1 MVYFVLIGVF
11 IIFYLALFD
20 SLLKSENF
28 SILSIFLDF
37 VIVIMLI
44 IFHFIG
50 NKLTGNNLSNYV
62 AFTLIGSFVYMY
74 YAIKNFWTKPKVLNY
89 LINKE
94 ENVNQEDIE
103 YQKLDLQISKIKS
116 VYYFLI
122 AVVLL
127 ILTKIHIDS
136 EIKEDIL
143 SMNPVFIFLGMII
156 IVIWLIM
163 DLYRK
168 KKYGIFLFKSL
179 IPIVV
184 TIWIIMSSVLLY

>member
-127 ILTKIHIDS
+127 ILTKIHIVS

>member
-11 IIFYLALFD
+11 IIFYLALFN

-50 NKLTGNNLSNYV
+50 NKLTGNDLSNYV

-127 ILTKIHIDS
+127 ILTKIHIVS

-143 SMNPVFIFLGMII
+143 SMNPVFIFIGMII

-184 TIWIIMSSVLLY
+184 TIWIIISSVLLY

>member
-11 IIFYLALFD
+11 IIFYLALFN

-50 NKLTGNNLSNYV
+50 NKLTGNDLSNYV

-127 ILTKIHIDS
+127 ILTKIHIVS

-143 SMNPVFIFLGMII
+143 SMNPVFIFIGMII

>member
-74 YAIKNFWTKPKVLNY
+74 YAIKNFFTTLKVLNY
-89 LINKE
+89 LIN
-94 ENVNQEDIE
+94 N
-103 YQKLDLQISKIKS
+103 
-116 VYYFLI
+116 
-122 AVVLL
+122 
-127 ILTKIHIDS
+127 
-136 EIKEDIL
+136 
-143 SMNPVFIFLGMII
+143 
-156 IVIWLIM
+156 
-163 DLYRK
+163 
-168 KKYGIFLFKSL
+168 
-179 IPIVV
+179 
-184 TIWIIMSSVLLY
+184 

>member
-50 NKLTGNNLSNYV
+50 NKLTGNDLSNYV

-127 ILTKIHIDS
+127 ILTKIHIVS

-143 SMNPVFIFLGMII
+143 SMNPVFIFIGMII

>member
-20 SLLKSENF
+20 SLLKSENL
-28 SILSIFLDF
+28 SILSIILDF
-37 VIVIMLI
+37 VIIVMLI
-44 IFHFIG
+44 VFHFIG
-50 NKLTGNNLSNYV
+50 NKLTGNDLSNYI

-74 YAIKNFWTKPKVLNY
+74 FAIKNFWTKPKVLNY
-89 LINKE
+89 LISKQ
-94 ENVNQEDIE
+94 ENANQDDIE
-103 YQKLDLQISKIKS
+103 YQELDLQVSKIKS

-122 AVVLL
+122 AIALL
-127 ILTKIHIDS
+127 ILTKVHIVSDIKADS
-136 EIKEDIL
+136 L
-143 SMNPVFIFLGMII
+143 SMNPVFIFVGMII

-184 TIWIIMSSVLLY
+184 TIWIIISSVLLY